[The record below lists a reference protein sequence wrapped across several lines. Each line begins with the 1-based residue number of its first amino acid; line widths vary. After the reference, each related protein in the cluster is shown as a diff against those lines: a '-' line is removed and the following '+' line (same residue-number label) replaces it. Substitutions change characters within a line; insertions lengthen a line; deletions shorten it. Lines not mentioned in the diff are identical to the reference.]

1 MERGRNR
8 WLPKVLA
15 IHKNLSLSLPLF
27 SIYSLSITKYEQ
39 WEHLLCITPFI
50 SFLYIYIYIYF
61 QHSFSRMVNCEISGP
76 RYRCCRRGQIRI
88 AFSTRST
95 LSLSLSLG
103 ALYQIK
109 IWCKLHVITLPRVHY
124 TAQAFHGTPPSLE
137 EWRTPA
143 PFSYPCG
150 HVSRLMER

>member
-8 WLPKVLA
+8 SLPKVLS
-15 IHKNLSLSLPLF
+15 IKICLSLSLSSQFTISRLPNTNSENTYYVSHRLF
-27 SIYSLSITKYEQ
+27 PSCT
-39 WEHLLCITPFI
+39 
-50 SFLYIYIYIYF
+50 YIYTYISSTIFRAWLIAKYQGRVIDAVAVARLESHF
-61 QHSFSRMVNCEISGP
+61 QRV
-76 RYRCCRRGQIRI
+76 Q
-88 AFSTRST
+88 